1 MFYCPYENYMRQTA
15 TASPTSHYRLLHAA
29 PGTGPVDVH
38 VNGKIVAR
46 NLRYLNFTNYFSAPS
61 GVYSIKVYP
70 AGKSSE
76 PLIDTKLQ
84 LVSGSIYT
92 LATVGDPDSIGLQ
105 PISEPLP
112 GPTPNYAM
120 VRFAHLAPGT
130 PEVNIT
136 LPDGKKLFS
145 NVSYKELTEYIQLAP
160 GNYGIEVISAAN
172 NKRIL
177 IVPRI
182 NLQADKIYTIYAVG
196 KLNANPPLQV
206 LIPLDGSTYLRY

>member
-1 MFYCPYENYMRQTA
+1 MFYCPYENYMRQSP
-15 TASPTSHYRLLHAA
+15 TASSTSHYRLLHAS

-46 NLRYLNFTNYFSAPS
+46 NLRYLNFTNYFSVPS
-61 GVYSIKVYP
+61 GIYTIKVYP
-70 AGKSSE
+70 TEKTTD

-84 LVSGSIYT
+84 LVPGSIYT
-92 LATVGDPDSIGLQ
+92 LAAIGDPESIGLQ

-112 GPTPNYAM
+112 GPNPKYSM
-120 VRFAHLAPGT
+120 VRFAHLSPRT
-130 PEVNIT
+130 PEVDIT

-145 NVSYKELTEYIQLAP
+145 NVSYKEVTEYIQLAP
-160 GNYGIEVISAAN
+160 GNYGIEAITTAN

-196 KLNANPPLQV
+196 KLNGNPPLQV
-206 LIPLDGSTYLRY
+206 LIPLDGSTYLR

>member
-1 MFYCPYENYMRQTA
+1 MFYCPYEYHMRK
-15 TASPTSHYRLLHAA
+15 SPTSFPKSHYRLLHAS

-38 VNGKIVAR
+38 INGKVVAR
-46 NLRYLNFTNYFSAPS
+46 NLRYLNFTNYFSVPS
-61 GVYSIKVYP
+61 GIYTVRVYP
-70 AGKSSE
+70 TGKTSG

-84 LVSGSIYT
+84 LVPGSIYT
-92 LATVGDPDSIGLQ
+92 IAAIGDPENVGIQ

-112 GPTPNYAM
+112 GPTARYSM

-130 PEVNIT
+130 PELNII

-145 NVSYKELTEYIQLAP
+145 NVSYKEVTEYIQLAP
-160 GNYGIEVISAAN
+160 GNYGIEAITTSN

-182 NLQADKIYTIYAVG
+182 NLQGDKIYTIYAVG
-196 KLNANPPLQV
+196 KLNGNPPLQV
-206 LIPLDGSTYLRY
+206 LIPLDGSTYLR